1 MEKYNMENVF
11 GWVLLISVTVIVIGG
26 LISIII
32 SNKRNEKKL
41 LDQMDGADLPQI
53 EEIHVTVS
61 DMTCDTASYGYKTP
75 KMEKLFRVE
84 FMTEYDKLIELSV
97 DEQTYLSL
105 SVGVSGTVA
114 IVNGNFYGFVPDE
127 KENVD

>member
-1 MEKYNMENVF
+1 MENVF

-53 EEIHVTVS
+53 EEIRVTVS
-61 DMTCDTASYGYKTP
+61 DMTCDTASYGYKIP

-105 SVGVSGTVA
+105 SVGTSGTVA

-127 KENVD
+127 KGNVD